1 MIQRFIKKS
10 CSLVLAV
17 AMVASLSVNAFAS
30 APALQK
36 DSSRKTLKAA
46 YEQVMSYASQNKIE
60 LDMSYDDFV
69 SNYEGQPI
77 KDYLN
82 AYYSVLR
89 PEAEGLQSSAGSGSK
104 YYYNTGTSCPSQAN
118 YSKYN
123 LLSVVK
129 KGDLIFEAN
138 GGYGITGH
146 IAIVEG
152 IYSRNDGTGRKYIRL
167 IEALSNSEGGVTRS
181 ILDDTRVDDKAVTI
195 LRVSGATTSK
205 INSAVSF
212 CQGELGSSYFLD
224 FAKDH
229 SASETDWYC
238 SELVWAAYY
247 NQGIN
252 IEVGGLHGEPGV
264 TPRDIRRCKLTYE
277 VAYSR
282 G

>member
-89 PEAEGLQSSAGSGSK
+89 PEAELPQAAGI
-104 YYYNTGTSCPSQAN
+104 GTAKIHQ
-118 YSKYN
+118 
-123 LLSVVK
+123 
-129 KGDLIFEAN
+129 IF
-138 GGYGITGH
+138 G
-146 IAIVEG
+146 
-152 IYSRNDGTGRKYIRL
+152 RNCYMV
-167 IEALSNSEGGVTRS
+167 NV
-181 ILDDTRVDDKAVTI
+181 
-195 LRVSGATTSK
+195 
-205 INSAVSF
+205 N
-212 CQGELGSSYFLD
+212 
-224 FAKDH
+224 
-229 SASETDWYC
+229 
-238 SELVWAAYY
+238 
-247 NQGIN
+247 
-252 IEVGGLHGEPGV
+252 
-264 TPRDIRRCKLTYE
+264 
-277 VAYSR
+277 
-282 G
+282 